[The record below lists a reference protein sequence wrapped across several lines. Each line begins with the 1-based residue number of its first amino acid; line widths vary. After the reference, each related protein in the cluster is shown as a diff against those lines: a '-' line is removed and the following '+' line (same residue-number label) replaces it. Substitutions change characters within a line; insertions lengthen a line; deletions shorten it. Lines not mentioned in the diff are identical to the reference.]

1 MADLSHEWITEIS
14 SMQKNIG
21 YQKSRDHIAAF
32 IDEYGEDS
40 DILNGREG
48 FVHAVGFQLA
58 KQEPHDR
65 AYNEELKRQRKHKIF
80 NEDGEVASKQRFT
93 RQAVGKVRGRQT
105 VHGHKSH
112 HSNHHKKG
120 HCHDHD
126 NFAGFVA
133 RYGKYDFFGCRADN
147 KQLQQ
152 EGNHKPQNKLR
163 EYGYKRYVSDQSVRD
178 QIVGGHHDDHP
189 HTHHHTEIEIFFLS
203 CWHFHHPF

>member
-1 MADLSHEWITEIS
+1 MDHRYILHADEYWIS
-14 SMQKNIG
+14 
-21 YQKSRDHIAAF
+21 KSRDYTAAF

-40 DILNGREG
+40 DILDGREG

-58 KQEPHDR
+58 KQEPHER
-65 AYNEELKRQRKHKIF
+65 AYNEKLKRQRKHKIF
-80 NEDGEVASKQRFT
+80 NKNGEVASKKRFT

-112 HSNHHKKG
+112 HPNHHKKG

-126 NFAGFVA
+126 HFAGFVA

-152 EGNHKPQNKLR
+152 EGNHKAQNKLH
-163 EYGYKRYVSDQSVRD
+163 EYGCKRYVSD
-178 QIVGGHHDDHP
+178 
-189 HTHHHTEIEIFFLS
+189 
-203 CWHFHHPF
+203 